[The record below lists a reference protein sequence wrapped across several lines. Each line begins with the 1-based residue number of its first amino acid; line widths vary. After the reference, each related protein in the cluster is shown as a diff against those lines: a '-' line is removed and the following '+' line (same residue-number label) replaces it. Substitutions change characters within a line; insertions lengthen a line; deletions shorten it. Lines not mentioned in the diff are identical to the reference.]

1 MNFTLTVTPKDFHNN
16 HIEAYKTAIQELLE
30 QIKSFDSV
38 PLHIQAQVTDPKGN
52 HVHIEGVY

>member
-1 MNFTLTVTPKDFHNN
+1 MNISLTVTPEDFRSNA
-16 HIEAYKTAIQELLE
+16 IEAYKTAIHELLE
-30 QIKSFDSV
+30 QIKHYDTV

>member
-1 MNFTLTVTPKDFHNN
+1 MKITLTVTPDNFRNN
-16 HIEAYKTAIQELLE
+16 PIEAYKTAITELLE
-30 QIKSFDSV
+30 QIKHYDTV